1 MVRFSGEILLKVIH
15 DGFVVQNGNMKS
27 SDAKVGDATL
37 VPMLDLS
44 IFTRLCSDYLLR
56 QQFAFRVC

>member
-37 VPMLDLS
+37 VPMLD
-44 IFTRLCSDYLLR
+44 
-56 QQFAFRVC
+56 